1 MKREFS
7 VGQMAKILNV
17 ARTTVIN
24 WINDGKLKAF
34 QLPGGNN
41 RVTRENLIKFMNE
54 YGIPLSLLEEEY
66 SGKTRVLIVDDEKD
80 VHDILKEGLMREG
93 MYEVKTTSTGF
104 ETGVLV
110 KQFRPHV
117 VVLDIKLKDIDG
129 REVCEYIRK
138 DPELSETKI
147 IAISGRISD
156 QKAKELTKQGFD
168 VYLKK
173 PFDIDTLHNT
183 IKKL

>member
-41 RVTRENLIKFMNE
+41 RVTRENLVKFMNE

-80 VHDILKEGLMREG
+80 IQDILSEGLMREG

-104 ETGVLV
+104 EAGMAVRH
-110 KQFRPHV
+110 FHPHV

-129 REVCEYIRK
+129 RKVCELIRE
-138 DPELSETKI
+138 DPELRETKI
-147 IAISGRISD
+147 IAISGRISK
-156 QKAKELTKQGFD
+156 QEEKKILKQGFD
-168 VYLKK
+168 AYLKK
-173 PFDIDTLHNT
+173 PFDIDALHTT